1 MNVVVVS
8 GRLTRDPELRTTQ
21 QGTSVTSFSVA
32 VDRPGV
38 KDKADFIDCVAWRST
53 AEFVEKYFHKGDT
66 IEVNGVLTSRSWEDK
81 EGNKRKA
88 LEVVCD
94 RVGFQK
100 AKKKGD
106 ADVVAERLDTEGF
119 AEMDGDDGDLPF

>member
-1 MNVVVVS
+1 MNVVAIS
-8 GRLTRDPELRTTQ
+8 GRLVRDPELRSTQ

-53 AEFVEKYFHKGDT
+53 AEFVEKYFHKGDP

-106 ADVVAERLDTEGF
+106 ADGGTEHSDTDGF
-119 AEMDGDDGDLPF
+119 TEMDEDDGDLPF

>member
-1 MNVVVVS
+1 MNVVAIS

-53 AEFVEKYFHKGDT
+53 AEFVEKYFRKGDP

-94 RVGFQK
+94 RVGFTK

-106 ADVVAERLDTEGF
+106 ADGDAERSDAEGF
-119 AEMDGDDGDLPF
+119 TVMDGDDGDLPF

>member
-53 AEFVEKYFHKGDT
+53 AEFVEKYFRKGDT